1 MRWRI
6 IVVVMAVGL
15 ALGVGSLLR
24 MAAPGASDVRASAD
38 VSTPTSM
45 PGPTLAAPT
54 LTPEPTLATPTS
66 TPEPTAAITTAMQCQ
81 APPTVLP
88 CETEDDETAE
98 TGWQWPIR
106 NTRMSQGYGVKH
118 PGWDLSGQIGQ
129 AVFAAARGKVAF
141 AGWNNAG
148 YGNLVIVGHSG
159 GLQTWYAHLQYIVV
173 TASQTVNAGDQLGT
187 MGGSG
192 NAEGWHLHFEVRVNG
207 VPQAPERYLIAGVK
221 P

>member
-1 MRWRI
+1 MRWRV
-6 IVVVMAVGL
+6 IVVVTALGLTLAVGM
-15 ALGVGSLLR
+15 LLR
-24 MAAPGASDVRASAD
+24 SVGLGASPVQAD
-38 VSTPTSM
+38 AGVSTPT

-88 CETEDDETAE
+88 CKTKDDETAE
-98 TGWQWPIR
+98 AEWQWPIR
-106 NTRMSQGYGVKH
+106 NTRMSQGYSTKH

-148 YGNLVIVGHSG
+148 YGNLVMVDHGG
-159 GLQTWYAHLQYIVV
+159 GLQTWYAHLQYIVA
-173 TASQTVNAGDQLGT
+173 TAGQAVNAGDQLGT
-187 MGGSG
+187 MGASG

-207 VPQAPERYLIAGVK
+207 VPQNPERYLVTGVK